1 MSYRIEKD
9 EALSD
14 ALGRIA
20 AEEIAL
26 ALAELRRPNR
36 AQAMHNTR
44 KSLKRLRSLLRS
56 LARRLSQESVPPG
69 KPAAGRGG
77 PQDRPPARCPCP
89 VAHSGQAAGRHRS
102 GRQKNRAQPAAAAG
116 RFHAENPGLAP
127 RGAADAFGFA
137 RDLRR
142 PAVAAGH
149 AGAPGGGAEAHLQ
162 TGPRGA

>member
-1 MSYRIEKD
+1 MSYRIEKN

-56 LARRLSQESVPPG
+56 LRVAFPRNLFRR
-69 KPAAGRGG
+69 
-77 PQDRPPARCPCP
+77 
-89 VAHSGQAAGRHRS
+89 
-102 GRQKNRAQPAAAAG
+102 
-116 RFHAENPGLAP
+116 
-127 RGAADAFGFA
+127 
-137 RDLRR
+137 
-142 PAVAAGH
+142 
-149 AGAPGGGAEAHLQ
+149 
-162 TGPRGA
+162 